1 MQSPKQATSSKI
13 TMASNEDD
21 LKMSDGED
29 APPLGDADIDDV
41 DSEHGVTTE
50 PAAKP
55 AGLVRAQAAKGPM
68 PMPNAAGAGVGPLM
82 MPQSVKRQQTEGTEA
97 AAMIN
102 GMAIAASAV
111 AAPAPEAD
119 ASAPAPPPADADATV
134 ASEKEGEGE
143 TTDSDDSEP
152 DTRTAEQKER
162 DKLAADIAAEIV
174 RVEAAG
180 YTFGKASKGATVS
193 AYLDA
198 KGLFEANGTD
208 ITDCATE
215 KKKIGQVAVQE
226 HLLGLTPK
234 GKLRLGAGYH
244 ESKRAC
250 CTAWH
255 QCVAPVTKSGFL
267 PAHGVRLSWV
277 VQHKLE

>member
-1 MQSPKQATSSKI
+1 ME
-13 TMASNEDD
+13 SNDD
-21 LKMSDGED
+21 AMDQGSDGGASPLRDNDLLDFDDEGGAQV
-29 APPLGDADIDDV
+29 APAVNPNL
-41 DSEHGVTTE
+41 
-50 PAAKP
+50 
-55 AGLVRAQAAKGPM
+55 LRAQAANGPM
-68 PMPNAAGAGVGPLM
+68 PKPNAAGEGVGPLL
-82 MPQSVKRQQTEGTEA
+82 PPPSVTMRQVTEGTEA
-97 AAMIN
+97 AAMLGVIS
-102 GMAIAASAV
+102 IAAPAV
-111 AAPAPEAD
+111 AAPAPAAD

-134 ASEKEGEGE
+134 ASEKDGEGE

-152 DTRTAEQKER
+152 DERTDEQKESDNFR
-162 DKLAADIAAEIV
+162 AAVFAEIK
-174 RVEAAG
+174 RVEDAG
-180 YTFGKASKGATVS
+180 YRFPSASKWDSVV
-193 AYLDA
+193 AYLNNKVLFDA
-198 KGLFEANGTD
+198 DGTD

-277 VQHKLE
+277 VQHKLEQPLPLN